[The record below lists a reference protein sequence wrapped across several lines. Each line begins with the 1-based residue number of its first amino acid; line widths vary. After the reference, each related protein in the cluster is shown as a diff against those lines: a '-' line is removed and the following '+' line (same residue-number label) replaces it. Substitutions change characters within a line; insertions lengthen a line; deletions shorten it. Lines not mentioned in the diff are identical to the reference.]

1 MGARAARYLN
11 PGTRRLLEDP
21 QLAGPERS
29 PNGAAEA
36 SDLCPVRVLPW
47 AGLPLLPVRFLMALL
62 RRPTVSG
69 PATLRT
75 GLGPA
80 ALPAPPPFA
89 SLFPRLRT
97 SSQPAP
103 LSSSCGR
110 PGPWPRQK
118 AGLGDSNPKPHA
130 AQLRLG
136 RKDGHR
142 DRPPNKP
149 LLRTQGT
156 FRGPSRGRRERR
168 KLRDAFGPTG
178 RAGLNQR
185 SPPVLQVLPHCPR
198 REGRSPKHTRKQ
210 GKLTVNLLCMDE
222 LLVP

>member
-1 MGARAARYLN
+1 
-11 PGTRRLLEDP
+11 
-21 QLAGPERS
+21 
-29 PNGAAEA
+29 
-36 SDLCPVRVLPW
+36 
-47 AGLPLLPVRFLMALL
+47 MAH
-62 RRPTVSG
+62 RG
-69 PATLRT
+69 Q
-75 GLGPA
+75 GG
-80 ALPAPPPFA
+80 
-89 SLFPRLRT
+89 
-97 SSQPAP
+97 
-103 LSSSCGR
+103 CGR

-156 FRGPSRGRRERR
+156 FRGPWRGRRERT
-168 KLRDAFGPTG
+168 KLRDVFGPTG

-198 REGRSPKHTRKQ
+198 REGRSPKHSRKQ